1 MHLNR
6 KSVYLYT
13 MTELVGKTII
23 NNTEFV
29 DADTADTE
37 MANAETPNT
46 ETVITETTSIN
57 NYPEIATWE
66 DITSYIKSANTIHI
80 LRGIYGYG
88 FEHPSPIQQK
98 SILPMLDNK
107 DLIAQAQS
115 GTGKTGA
122 FTVGCLS
129 MIDTKLPKVQ
139 AILMSPTRE
148 LAMQT
153 YEVIQAIGT
162 YIKDLNVQ
170 LCVGGGSVDTNIRNL
185 RDNVP
190 QVVVGCPGRIHDM
203 IRRNVIDT
211 KDTKVLILDE
221 ADEMLSTGFKEQV
234 YNIFQFLPKDVQLCF
249 YSATIPHEITELTR
263 KFMRNPIKILVKSE
277 NLTLEGISQY
287 SVCVDD
293 DQQKY
298 ETLKDL
304 FSALQVSQTIIY
316 CNSVKRVRD
325 LYEAL
330 CDDGFPVCAIHSGME
345 KHERTESYKEF
356 KSGKH
361 RVLVSSN
368 VTARGIDVQQVSIVI
383 NFDIPKCVHTYLHRI
398 GRSGRWGRKG
408 VGINFVTS
416 RDTRYVKAI
425 EEHYVTKISELPAS
439 FMNTGL

>member
-1 MHLNR
+1 
-6 KSVYLYT
+6 
-13 MTELVGKTII
+13 MTELVREATINKI
-23 NNTEFV
+23 
-29 DADTADTE
+29 DADTANADT
-37 MANAETPNT
+37 ANADTAN
-46 ETVITETTSIN
+46 IDK
-57 NYPEIATWE
+57 YPEIATWE
-66 DITSYIKSANTIHI
+66 DITPHMKSDNVIHI

-88 FEHPSPIQQK
+88 FERPSPIQQK

-129 MIDTKLPKVQ
+129 IIDTNQQKVQ

-148 LAMQT
+148 LALQT
-153 YEVIQAIGT
+153 YDVIKSIGT
-162 YIKDLNVQ
+162 YMKDLNVQ
-170 LCVGGGSVDTNIRNL
+170 LCVGGGSVDTNIKNL
-185 RDNVP
+185 RERVP
-190 QVVVGCPGRIHDM
+190 QIVVGCPGRIHDM

-211 KDTKVLILDE
+211 KSTKLLILDE

-249 YSATIPHEITELTR
+249 YSATIPDEITDLTI
-263 KFMRNPIKILVKSE
+263 KFMRNPIKILIKSE
-277 NLTLEGISQY
+277 NLTLDGISQY

-304 FSALQVSQTIIY
+304 FSALQVNQTIIY
-316 CNSVKRVRD
+316 CNSVKRVSD
-325 LYEAL
+325 LFNAL

-408 VGINFVTS
+408 VGINFVTQRDS
-416 RDTRYVKAI
+416 RYIKAI
-425 EEHYVTKISELPAS
+425 ETHYVTKINELPAS
-439 FMNTGL
+439 FMTNGLN

>member
-1 MHLNR
+1 
-6 KSVYLYT
+6 
-13 MTELVGKTII
+13 MTELVREATINKI
-23 NNTEFV
+23 
-29 DADTADTE
+29 DADTANADT
-37 MANAETPNT
+37 ANADTANT
-46 ETVITETTSIN
+46 DTANIDK
-57 NYPEIATWE
+57 YPEIATWE
-66 DITSYIKSANTIHI
+66 DITPHMKSDNVIHI

-88 FEHPSPIQQK
+88 FERPSPIQQK

-129 MIDTKLPKVQ
+129 IIDTNQQKVQ

-148 LAMQT
+148 LALQT
-153 YEVIQAIGT
+153 YDVIKSIGT
-162 YIKDLNVQ
+162 YMKDLNVQ
-170 LCVGGGSVDTNIRNL
+170 LCVGGGSVDTNIKNL
-185 RDNVP
+185 RERVP
-190 QVVVGCPGRIHDM
+190 QIVVGCPGRIHDM

-211 KDTKVLILDE
+211 KSTKLLILDE

-249 YSATIPHEITELTR
+249 YSATIPDEITDLTI
-263 KFMRNPIKILVKSE
+263 KFMRNPIKILIKSE
-277 NLTLEGISQY
+277 NLTLDGISQY

-304 FSALQVSQTIIY
+304 FSALQVNQTIIY
-316 CNSVKRVRD
+316 CNSVKRVSD
-325 LYEAL
+325 LFNAL

-408 VGINFVTS
+408 VGINFVTQRDS
-416 RDTRYVKAI
+416 RYIKAI
-425 EEHYVTKISELPAS
+425 ETHYVTKINELPAS
-439 FMNTGL
+439 FMTNGLN